1 MPNDKKEKRKEL
13 AAKLGEAVIRQA
25 KQTKALNE
33 TSMLCNRLATQI
45 EELEK

>member
-1 MPNDKKEKRKEL
+1 MAKDKKEERKEL
-13 AAKLGEAVIRQA
+13 AAKLGEAVIRQS

-33 TSMLCNRLATQI
+33 TSALCNRLATQI